1 MSRNVTE
8 SLVSLFPTPLLICEQ
23 VLDADLIKALTD
35 QAALSLLQANS
46 NNDLLSHTQMA
57 DPKNDRLFA
66 RVVENLTPSL
76 VRLGRLMFGQDLR
89 WNVKEAWLNVLQPGG
104 SQYMHSHANSFAS
117 GVIYLTPQH
126 ESSRTVFLR
135 SMGGGSFVF
144 KNEGEGVEMNP
155 YNADRW
161 IMPEVAP
168 GDMVLYPSYLI
179 HGVPPNQ
186 GPQRMTLAFNA
197 TPNQLNSHG
206 YQIRF
211 DEP

>member
-35 QAALSLLQANS
+35 QATLSLLQANS
-46 NNDLLSHTQMA
+46 SNDLLSHTQMA